1 MDELL
6 TVAEVALLL
15 KVPKSWVYER
25 TRGRGADRLP
35 VVKLGKY
42 VRFRPE
48 AIQEFLAQSQ
58 RTGAG
63 TPGRR

>member
-6 TVAEVALLL
+6 TVDDVAQML

-25 TRGRGADRLP
+25 TRRRGADRLP

-42 VRFRPE
+42 VRFKESAIE
-48 AIQEFLAQSQ
+48 AFLERTQ
-58 RTGAG
+58 RNGVSTSHSE
-63 TPGRR
+63 